1 MVEVGKQGI
10 FISDTAAKKLS
21 PYNLS
26 QFKKTLVLDLNALQS
41 FTESD
46 PIFQAW
52 LATPPNLSEFNN
64 DIGAG
69 GLTQMQVSNLNM
81 FRI

>member
-26 QFKKTLVLDLNALQS
+26 QFKKTLVLDLNALQA

-46 PIFQAW
+46 PVFTAW
-52 LATPPNLSEFNN
+52 LNN
-64 DIGAG
+64 SPSDEISIHGNGTTGNKFTVILVDG
-69 GLTQMQVSNLNM
+69 GT
-81 FRI
+81 F